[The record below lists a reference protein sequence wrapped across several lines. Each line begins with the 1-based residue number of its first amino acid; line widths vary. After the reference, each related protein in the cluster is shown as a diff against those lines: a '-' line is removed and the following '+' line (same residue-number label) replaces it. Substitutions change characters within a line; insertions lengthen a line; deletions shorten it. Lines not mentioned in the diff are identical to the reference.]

1 MCLCD
6 GCGKGTHAYA
16 HTRAPRSQL
25 FYIEIDGHINNLN
38 LRSVGVLS

>member
-6 GCGKGTHAYA
+6 GCGKGPHAYA
-16 HTRAPRSQL
+16 HTHALRSQL
-25 FYIEIDGHINNLN
+25 FYMEIDGYINSLN